1 MTQSVETIENKGV
14 EFLLHAKKCKRV
26 RKSIKTKEMDAEHKK
41 FERSEGRK
49 FGDTPL
55 PPAFC
60 MNVKIKELQKLH
72 FVSD

>member
-1 MTQSVETIENKGV
+1 LLESAETIENKGV
-14 EFLLHAKKCKRV
+14 DFLLHAKKCKRV
-26 RKSIKTKEMDAEHKK
+26 RKSIKTKEMDAEHKE

-60 MNVKIKELQKLH
+60 MNVKIKEFTKIA
-72 FVSD
+72 FRK

>member
-1 MTQSVETIENKGV
+1 LLKSAETIENKGV

-49 FGDTPL
+49 FEDTPL